1 MAQQGRER
9 WRGKVSGETRR
20 RKIPEPERRRLLR
33 SLFDTHRGE
42 SRQREGKRKKKGC
55 WDAEALKQAIGW
67 KTFSVAHTEQRRG
80 EEKNCTR
87 RGRAWNG
94 VVKPAECFFVCLRE
108 WHKKWHTMRI
118 CRTFPLFSHR
128 RPYSCCC
135 CSTCTPKWRRAGEKK
150 NIKKLRSV
158 EKKVWKMSINSRR
171 SELSSVNFCRDAQR
185 VKSTNDQ

>member
-1 MAQQGRER
+1 MEGKSLRRNKKKKNTWAWASSSSSLSLRYTQGRVEAEQKEK
-9 WRGKVSGETRR
+9 GK
-20 RKIPEPERRRLLR
+20 KRLLR
-33 SLFDTHRGE
+33 RRSTETSYWLKNLLRSTHRANE
-42 SRQREGKRKKKGC
+42 EERK
-55 WDAEALKQAIGW
+55 
-67 KTFSVAHTEQRRG
+67 
-80 EEKNCTR
+80 KNCTR

-108 WHKKWHTMRI
+108 WYKKWHTMRI

-158 EKKVWKMSINSRR
+158 EKKCGKCPSTLDEASSAQWTFSETHREWNQQMIN
-171 SELSSVNFCRDAQR
+171 
-185 VKSTNDQ
+185 K